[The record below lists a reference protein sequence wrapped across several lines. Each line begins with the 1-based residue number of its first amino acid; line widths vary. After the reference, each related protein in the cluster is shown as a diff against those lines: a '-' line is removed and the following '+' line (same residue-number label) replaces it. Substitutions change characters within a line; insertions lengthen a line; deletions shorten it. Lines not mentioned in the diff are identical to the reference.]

1 MDKKKILVIVS
12 ILIIVASVAVSVFL
26 IVKDKPKGEDEFI
39 IEGID
44 LPKNRDILK
53 DVSVDG
59 LKITDVSLLTRDGMS
74 TFKAHV
80 INETSEEVDIE
91 RLTVIFHNGDTKIDV
106 IALMETKIDVSGD
119 RYINIE
125 ADTDLSE
132 VTKIEYVLK

>member
-26 IVKDKPKGEDEFI
+26 IVKDKPEGEDEFI

-80 INETSEEVDIE
+80 INETSEEVDVE